1 MKKTSKILVAL
12 CIMMMIIS
20 ISVVSFGADEKAG
33 KIDTIL
39 NGLNGNADVSTTNIM
54 NLGNSI
60 VTVVQVAGIVI
71 AVVIL
76 LILGI
81 KYMMGSAEEKADYKK
96 SMIPYI
102 VGAVIIFGATSI
114 VKVVYDIAS
123 AVTTTGT
130 TGTTGQ

>member
-39 NGLNGNADVSTTNIM
+39 NGLNGNANVSTTNIM

-130 TGTTGQ
+130 TGTTGP